1 MQAARA
7 IIHLENLRRNILAAR
22 NKIGPHPKICF
33 PVKADAYGHGVVPV
47 SRCALE
53 AGVEYLAVATL
64 SEGMELRA
72 AGIHAPIM
80 LLSQT
85 LPEDLP
91 DIASHDFII
100 FVSDDGFMEE
110 AARAA
115 GQAGKKLT
123 IHLKVDTGMGRLGCR
138 PEDAAKLARKIAS
151 SPGLSLGGM
160 ATHLSVADSPA
171 PDHIAYTK
179 GQLRRFREAVESVK
193 EAGVDPGIVHAAN
206 SGALV
211 FHEDSYLDMIR
222 PGIFLYG
229 YLPSGAPA
237 GLSAEPLMEFRSK
250 VVLVKKLKAGESAS
264 YGNTWTANEDTF
276 IGVIPGGYADGIRR
290 GLSNNHSVLIRGKAC
305 PLVGRICMDQ
315 FMVNLGPETEV
326 RRWDEAV
333 IFGPGF
339 ITAGD
344 IAEKL
349 ATIPYEITCGINKRV
364 PRVYVG

>member
-72 AGIHAPIM
+72 AGINAPIM

-91 DIASHDFII
+91 DIASHEFII
-100 FVSDDGFMEE
+100 FVSDDEYIEE
-110 AARAA
+110 AAKT
-115 GQAGKKLT
+115 AGKKLT
-123 IHLKVDTGMGRLGCR
+123 VHLKVDTGMGRLGCR

-151 SPGLSLGGM
+151 SPVLSLGGM

-179 GQLRRFREAVESVK
+179 GQLRRFHEAVDSVK
-193 EAGVDPGIVHAAN
+193 EAGIDPGIVHAAN

-229 YLPSGAPA
+229 YLPQGAPA

-264 YGNTWTANEDTF
+264 YGNIWTADEDTF

-339 ITAGD
+339 ITAGG

>member
-7 IIHLENLRRNILAAR
+7 IIHLDNLRRNILAAR

-64 SEGMELRA
+64 SEGMEIRA
-72 AGIHAPIM
+72 AGINAPIM

-91 DIASHDFII
+91 DIASHEFII
-100 FVSDDGFMEE
+100 FVSDDEFIKE
-110 AARAA
+110 ASRAA
-115 GQAGKKLT
+115 EKAEKKLT
-123 IHLKVDTGMGRLGCR
+123 VHLKVDTGMGRLGCR
-138 PEDAAKLARKIAS
+138 PEDAASLARRIAS
-151 SPGLSLGGM
+151 RPGLSLGGI

-179 GQLRRFREAVESVK
+179 GQLRRFREAVDSVK
-193 EAGVDPGIVHAAN
+193 ETDIDPGIVHAAN

-229 YLPSGAPA
+229 YMPQGAPP

-250 VVLVKKLKAGESAS
+250 VVLVKRLKAGESAS
-264 YGNTWTANEDTF
+264 YGNIWTADEDTF